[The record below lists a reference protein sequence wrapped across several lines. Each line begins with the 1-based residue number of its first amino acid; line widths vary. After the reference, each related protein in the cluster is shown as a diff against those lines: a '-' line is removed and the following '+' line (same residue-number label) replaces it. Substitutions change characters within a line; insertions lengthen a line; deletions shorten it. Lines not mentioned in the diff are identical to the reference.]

1 MDTSW
6 INTSD
11 TTHRYNMLS
20 RFQMDCEYFL
30 GNGGRNEKHLW
41 AGNVEDHVEIMK
53 LTWYSFE
60 EDEKPEWL
68 TWENILDYEGAM
80 IG

>member
-1 MDTSW
+1 MDTGW

-11 TTHRYNMLS
+11 STYRYQMLS
-20 RFQMDCEYFL
+20 RFQMDCDYYL

-41 AGNVEDHVEIMK
+41 AGSVEDQIEIMK
-53 LTWYSFE
+53 LVWKSFG

-68 TWENILDYEGAM
+68 TWEDILKYEEAM
-80 IG
+80 VG